1 LLMITEVSVNLW
13 LAVVALQRLLYQGYH
28 AQCLSSQSS
37 FFLLCVSACLWVG
50 SLSPQGICLERVFFC
65 LSWVLLTSIYE
76 MYTCWSQDCTPREDC
91 VKNVIPLNSTFQAT
105 WYTIR
110 GFWSESPPAE
120 SWTKSGETTE
130 HNESSSQTDMG
141 FGLPAIMI

>member
-1 LLMITEVSVNLW
+1 
-13 LAVVALQRLLYQGYH
+13 
-28 AQCLSSQSS
+28 
-37 FFLLCVSACLWVG
+37 VG
-50 SLSPQGICLERVFFC
+50 SLSPQGICLERVFFVSHGFLQAFMRC
-65 LSWVLLTSIYE
+65 TLAGHKTAHPEKIVSRMSYLWIPHSKLLDI
-76 MYTCWSQDCTPREDC
+76 
-91 VKNVIPLNSTFQAT
+91 
-105 WYTIR
+105 IR